1 MTEEKRK
8 YQFDVYI
15 GLRTNNGFT
24 MSLMYGRE
32 SRTGCCP
39 VTGGESAAS
48 AVANTYKHFLNKIPS
63 IVLKNVIYPLV
74 LIVRYFRLTFPIN
87 S

>member
-15 GLRTNNGFT
+15 GLRANNGFT
-24 MSLMYGRE
+24 MSLTDGRK

-63 IVLKNVIYPLV
+63 IVLKKCISPLV
-74 LIVRYFRLTFPIN
+74 LVVRSFRLTFPIN